1 MDGKQGGEGEST
13 DKEDFN
19 ARTRRERARVRDDSG
34 EEGSKGVR
42 RSRDGMINRER
53 SCVVS
58 WKS

>member
-34 EEGSKGVR
+34 EEGGKGVR
-42 RSRDGMINRER
+42 SRDEMINKER

>member
-1 MDGKQGGEGEST
+1 MNGKQGEEGKT
-13 DKEDFN
+13 NKEDFN

-42 RSRDGMINRER
+42 RSRDEMINREK

-58 WKS
+58 